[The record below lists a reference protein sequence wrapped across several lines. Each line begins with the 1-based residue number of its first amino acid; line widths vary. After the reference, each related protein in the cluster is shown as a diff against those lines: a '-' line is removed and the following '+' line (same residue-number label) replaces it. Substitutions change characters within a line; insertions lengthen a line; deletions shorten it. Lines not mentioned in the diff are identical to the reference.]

1 MKWKNNIVYLLNAF
15 HFALRK
21 RGGHIPGRC
30 LGGSFGNASVTLIGA
45 FRFLACTCSEH
56 FWHRSPWR
64 VPASLDGESA
74 PTAVFFLT
82 AQWLGGVAGVVSRTE
97 QQMSCTLSPSSAGS
111 IPAGNSLCLP
121 CIHLQIQME
130 AVCTAVVSV
139 VGRVR
144 VFLSVGTSPRSAFGS
159 RGFCSP
165 AGRILPECPVILVP
179 MNSSVHINTI
189 IYRDQLPFPNHTQH
203 L

>member
-1 MKWKNNIVYLLNAF
+1 MVSLLNAF

-30 LGGSFGNASVTLIGA
+30 LGSSFSNALVTLIGA
-45 FRFLACTCSEH
+45 FRFLACTCSEC

-64 VPASLDGESA
+64 VPASLDGEPV
-74 PTAVFFLT
+74 PTAMFLLT
-82 AQWLGGVAGVVSRTE
+82 PQWLGGVAGVVSRTE

-130 AVCTAVVSV
+130 AVPTAVVSV
-139 VGRVR
+139 VGRVW

-159 RGFCSP
+159 QGLHSP
-165 AGRILPECPVILVP
+165 ARRILPECPVILIP
-179 MNSSVHINTI
+179 MNSSGQINTF
-189 IYRDQLPFPNHTQH
+189 IYKDQLPFPNHTQH